1 MFVLVLILEFRGF
14 MSLDNKHTLRGRND
28 LNTRK
33 NLSNGEGECPD
44 KGEGE
49 SPDKGRRGNDYLYK
63 ETFAHKDTEKKQLSA
78 IRTTAGWGVRIV
90 VAAVIAV
97 AVAALPF
104 EVFSEKGFTHYKKLK
119 RELAALRKSN
129 DALEKDIFRLEGE
142 ISDLRNDD
150 FSLERVA
157 RDELGMIRE
166 GEIVFIVE
174 ERDWP

>member
-1 MFVLVLILEFRGF
+1 
-14 MSLDNKHTLRGRND
+14 MSVNKNNSLRGRND
-28 LNTRK
+28 LNTKK
-33 NLSNGEGECPD
+33 NTTNGEGEVPQ
-44 KGEGE
+44 
-49 SPDKGRRGNDYLYK
+49 RGQSADDYLYK
-63 ETFAHKDTEKKQLSA
+63 ESSAQKDTDKKQLSA
-78 IRTTAGWGVRIV
+78 IRQTAGWGVRIV
-90 VAAVIAV
+90 IAAVIAV

-119 RELAALRKSN
+119 RELAALKKSN
-129 DALEKDIFRLEGE
+129 NAIEKDIFRLERE

>member
-1 MFVLVLILEFRGF
+1 
-14 MSLDNKHTLRGRND
+14 MSLDKKYNLRGRND
-28 LNTRK
+28 LDTKMNMTGGEDKRE
-33 NLSNGEGECPD
+33 GEGL
-44 KGEGE
+44 E
-49 SPDKGRRGNDYLYK
+49 SGRRGNDYLYK
-63 ETFAHKDTEKKQLSA
+63 ESSAQKDTGKMGLSI
-78 IRTTAGWGVRIV
+78 IRRTAGWGVRIV

-104 EVFSEKGFTHYKKLK
+104 EVFSEKGFSHYKKLT
-119 RELAALRKSN
+119 RELAALSKSN
-129 DALEKDIFRLEGE
+129 NALEEDIFKLERE
-142 ISDLRNDD
+142 ISDLRDDD